1 MALRVFNL
9 GETTVSANSNENT
22 PTTPVATTETA
33 YTNSNA
39 IISAVYPDDTTQES
53 IYRITSASNLG
64 TEYSNLEKTEGNI
77 LKVYDSYTTEG
88 IDLSSISASDLLND
102 YYFVMIHS
110 DNSLKHHFA
119 RITSI
124 HTSDEYGD
132 SIKFEPSLGNEI
144 THGVKFKLFKGPA
157 ITSDFKAIGLGISGE
172 LQNKLNI
179 SRPYY
184 WFKPELK
191 NQLEHNTKYFLR
203 TNTINQTN
211 LSFLRL
217 DAGSTPLFTTFLTNQ
232 GYSGEVKDYGKF
244 TLKTKL
250 IDNLRTLDTTDEVTF
265 TGDIHSTNFPTEQL
279 MTCCIE
285 E

>member
-102 YYFVMIHS
+102 YYFVMIF
-110 DNSLKHHFA
+110 D
-119 RITSI
+119 
-124 HTSDEYGD
+124 
-132 SIKFEPSLGNEI
+132 
-144 THGVKFKLFKGPA
+144 V
-157 ITSDFKAIGLGISGE
+157 
-172 LQNKLNI
+172 
-179 SRPYY
+179 
-184 WFKPELK
+184 
-191 NQLEHNTKYFLR
+191 
-203 TNTINQTN
+203 
-211 LSFLRL
+211 
-217 DAGSTPLFTTFLTNQ
+217 
-232 GYSGEVKDYGKF
+232 DY
-244 TLKTKL
+244 L
-250 IDNLRTLDTTDEVTF
+250 I
-265 TGDIHSTNFPTEQL
+265 
-279 MTCCIE
+279 
-285 E
+285 